1 MVTRLQKLRMGTI
14 PAHDLEEIELSGTDS
29 QRVVHGVLGIIRR
42 DDRLL
47 MIQRSATVR
56 VPLAWCFP
64 GGTIEDGERQ
74 DAALVREMREEV
86 HLEVAPGEL
95 LMTQTKHHG
104 RLVLYCW
111 SATILSGEPRPN
123 PAEVAQIEWLTPA
136 EIRTK
141 SGVLAGTTDILDAIG
156 L

>member
-1 MVTRLQKLRMGTI
+1 M
-14 PAHDLEEIELSGTDS
+14 SGVNSHRT
-29 QRVVHGVLGIIRR
+29 VYGVLGIIRR

-64 GGTIEDGERQ
+64 GGTIEEGESQ

-86 HLEVAPGEL
+86 HLEVAPGKL
-95 LMTQTKHHG
+95 LMTQTKHDG

-123 PAEVAQIEWLTPA
+123 PMEVAQIEWLTPA
-136 EIRTK
+136 EIRAK

>member
-1 MVTRLQKLRMGTI
+1 M
-14 PAHDLEEIELSGTDS
+14 SGGSS
-29 QRVVHGVLGIIRR
+29 QRTVHGVLGIIRR

-47 MIQRSATVR
+47 LIQRSATVR

-64 GGTIEDGERQ
+64 GGTIEEGESQ
-74 DAALVREMREEV
+74 DTALVREMREEV
-86 HLEVAPGEL
+86 HLEIAPGKL
-95 LMTQTKHHG
+95 LMTQTKHDG

-123 PAEVAQIEWLTPA
+123 PSEVAQIEWLTPT